1 MAIDTLRDV
10 LGAVPGATPTSTYRT
25 PAHNAAV
32 GGAAGS
38 HHTRGTPD
46 NPRAVDLV
54 PAPGE
59 TMAQLHARVASSGVE
74 ALELLNEGDHVHV
87 AFSGVPSSRDP
98 GSTNRRGYT
107 VVNRQDLAPEDTPES
122 LAAQGYV
129 LDPATNTYARTVGEI
144 VGAPPEPLDT
154 QYAERQ
160 TAREA
165 QALDQEQADLSN
177 AVQAGLIPEG
187 VVNDVAKGIFQEG
200 GQAVVSGAKRGFNAI
215 MDLTDA
221 AGDWIETVVPGTIAW
236 EGFDGDAS
244 TPARIRLTT
253 QNKAEARQ
261 EELQGAGRSMWQR
274 LGAARIRLP
283 TNEAERPETVT
294 GRIIEGVTQFSTGFV
309 GGGNVLRG
317 WKAAGTAGRIGKNLA
332 QGALADFSAFDGQEA
347 RLSNLLAEHAPEAL
361 APALNW
367 LAADQD
373 DGELEGR
380 FKNAIEGTVFGG
392 AVDLLGVGV
401 RRLRAARQVRAAAR
415 EAAAAEGLQVAPDL
429 AADAVEEAGVK
440 AAADVRA
447 GLGNPEAPRFGT
459 TARAT
464 RPEVVRVSPDENP
477 ITEFPGFRVE
487 VPGVSQDAVVGSIRP
502 DGTWQV
508 HLAAIPEANRGQGVA
523 VRSYIAAAEEA
534 ERAGARLISDTEVS
548 PSAARVWEGLQRRGW
563 GVEKSATA
571 ELSDRGY
578 NAIDLF
584 GMGPETWRTSDGSP
598 VFRITSKPGPDFK
611 AKIERQGSAV
621 DGIGPDDIAGS
632 ENVFNINLARID
644 TPEDVQAVITGMADR
659 LHDNVDLARRAT
671 RSWDQ
676 TREAANGVD
685 WVQSM
690 AERRVGGAVNAE
702 TALAYREAVNASASQ
717 VLDLARKVQA
727 EPTLANQYAF
737 RRATAAHSAIQ
748 NELMGA
754 RAEAGR
760 ALNAFKIPAGSP
772 ATTLRQIDS
781 LMADAGGANAA
792 KELADRII
800 DAAAKGDVALNQMIH
815 GGVLARSRDLIKFAY
830 TNSLLSGVGTPI
842 INTVGNGMMLSLNL
856 ASRSISPRLAGAF
869 GGSSVTQIGEAHAL
883 LAGYQGAL
891 RDIFKLNPVEAAQ
904 RIGANAGESLR
915 RDGLFRGM
923 APGLDDAAPDGIKL
937 RSEREEA
944 GAIAGADRPMSAAA
958 WRVEEDSVLGR
969 TLDVLNMLVGA
980 PSNINALTDDVFKT
994 IAARGELYAQAFRKI
1009 SAEGLQGE
1017 AARVRMQ
1024 SLLET
1029 PDDDMLKAAE
1039 QEMHDLTFT
1048 RQTPGMAKSFSDL
1061 RRAMDDNPTP
1071 IPFGTLV
1078 FPFIKTPA
1086 NLVSMGMQYAPLA
1099 PFSRRFREA
1108 LAEGGAAAEQAKAK
1122 VAVGTALWSVWMG
1135 MAMDGQITGAGPG
1148 NAGQRDALNRV
1159 DENGGSVFQPYSVRF
1174 GDRWYSYERMDPLGQ
1189 GLSLIGD
1196 MADLM
1201 KNADWDSA
1209 ARNDIDSVS
1218 AHAIMALGG
1227 AFFDK
1232 TTLQGAT
1239 EITSALLDGT
1249 QAKAEKFLQ
1258 RRISGILPGSSM
1270 LRSIR
1275 RGEDPY
1281 LRETSSILDAIRNTL
1296 PGFSDELPPQRD
1308 LWGKPRTYQTGL
1320 GTIYDAIVPVQTR
1333 AGGGSAIDQEILNN
1347 GVSVTMPG
1355 RSISVMGES
1364 VSLSNRPDIYSRF
1377 LELSGQPAFEQL
1389 QAVVTGNHEDS
1400 EFYFSLD
1407 DGPSGGKAEY
1417 IKDVISAYRKDAR
1430 AVVQAEYASD
1440 LQTMATERIRA
1451 REEARGQ

>member
-1 MAIDTLRDV
+1 MALSTDEEVKAALPA
-10 LGAVPGATPTSTYRT
+10 GARITSSYRS
-25 PAHNAAV
+25 PQHNAAV
-32 GGAAGS
+32 GGVPGS
-38 HHTRGTPD
+38 FHTRGSAAE
-46 NPRAVDLV
+46 PRAFDVV
-54 PAPGE
+54 PGPGQS
-59 TMAQLHARVASSGVE
+59 MADLHASIRATGVGVE
-74 ALELLNEGDHVHV
+74 ELINEGDHVHIG
-87 AFSGVPSSRDP
+87 FNGIPSSRDP
-98 GSTNRRGYT
+98 GGTNRPGYT

-160 TAREA
+160 EAREA
-165 QALDQEQADLSN
+165 QALDQEQADLTN
-177 AVQAGLIPEG
+177 AVQASLVPEG

-215 MDLTDA
+215 MDMTDA
-221 AGDWIETVVPGTIAW
+221 AGDWVENFVPGTVAW

-244 TPARIRLTT
+244 TPARIYLTT

-261 EELQGAGRSMWQR
+261 EDVQGPGRSILQR
-274 LGAARIRLP
+274 LGAARIRMP
-283 TNEAERPETVT
+283 TSEAERPETVT

-309 GGGNVLRG
+309 GGGNILRG
-317 WKAAGTAGRIGKNLA
+317 WRAAGTAGRIGKNLA

-361 APALNW
+361 APALNY
-367 LAADQD
+367 LAADD
-373 DGELEGR
+373 EDGELEGR
-380 FKNAIEGTVFGG
+380 FKNALEGLVLGG
-392 AVDLLGVGV
+392 AVDVLGVGL
-401 RRLRAARQVRAAAR
+401 RRLRAARQVRSAAR
-415 EAAAAEGLQVAPDL
+415 EAAGKEGLQVAPDL
-429 AADAVEEAGVK
+429 GADVVEEAGVK

-447 GLGNPEAPRFGT
+447 GLGNPEAPRFSVKVE
-459 TARAT
+459 AAEKAT
-464 RPEVVRVSPDENP
+464 RALPADLSTEV
-477 ITEFPGFRVE
+477 
-487 VPGVSQDAVVGSIRP
+487 
-502 DGTWQV
+502 
-508 HLAAIPEANRGQGVA
+508 
-523 VRSYIAAAEEA
+523 AAAQ
-534 ERAGARLISDTEVS
+534 
-548 PSAARVWEGLQRRGW
+548 PSA
-563 GVEKSATA
+563 
-571 ELSDRGY
+571 
-578 NAIDLF
+578 
-584 GMGPETWRTSDGSP
+584 
-598 VFRITSKPGPDFK
+598 
-611 AKIERQGSAV
+611 
-621 DGIGPDDIAGS
+621 
-632 ENVFNINLARID
+632 NVFNINLARID

-659 LHDNVDLARRAT
+659 LRDNVDLARRAT

-760 ALNAFKIPAGSP
+760 ALNAFRIPAGSP

-792 KELADRII
+792 KLLADRIV

-815 GGVLARSRDLIKFAY
+815 GGVLARSRDIIKMVY
-830 TNSLLSGVGTPI
+830 TNSLLSGLGTPI

-856 ASRSISPRLAGAF
+856 ASRAVSPRLAGAF
-869 GGSSVTQIGEAHAL
+869 SGSSVTQIGEAHAL

-891 RDIFKLNPVEAAQ
+891 RDIFKLNPVDAAR
-904 RIGANAGESLR
+904 RIGDNAGEALR
-915 RDGLFRGM
+915 RDGVFRGM

-944 GAIAGADRPMSAAA
+944 GAIGGADRPMSAAA

-969 TLDVLNMLVGA
+969 TLDVINMLVGA
-980 PSNINALTDDVFKT
+980 PSNVNALTDDVFKT
-994 IAARGELYAQAFRKI
+994 ISARGELYAQAFRKV
-1009 SAEGLQGE
+1009 SGEGLQGE

-1048 RQTPGMAKSFSDL
+1048 RQTPGIATAFSDL
-1061 RRAMDDNPTP
+1061 RRSMDDNPTP
-1071 IPFGTLV
+1071 IPFGTIVL
-1078 FPFIKTPA
+1078 PFIKTPA
-1086 NLVSMGMQYAPLA
+1086 NLISMGMQYAPLA
-1099 PFSRRFREA
+1099 PFSRRFRDA

-1122 VAVGTALWSVWMG
+1122 MAVGTALWSVWMG
-1135 MAMDGQITGAGPG
+1135 MAMDGQITGQGPG
-1148 NAGQRDALNRV
+1148 NGGQRDAMARV
-1159 DENGGSVFQPYSVRF
+1159 DENGGAVFQPYSVRF
-1174 GDRWYSYERMDPLGQ
+1174 GDRWYSFERADPLGQ
-1189 GLSLIGD
+1189 GLALIGD
-1196 MADLM
+1196 MADMM
-1201 KNADWDSA
+1201 KNADWDSDQQTELSEVA
-1209 ARNDIDSVS
+1209 
-1218 AHAIMALGG
+1218 AHAISAIGQ

-1232 TTLQGAT
+1232 TILKGAT
-1239 EITSALLDGT
+1239 ELTSALLDGT
-1249 QAKAEKFLQ
+1249 DAQAERLLMQ
-1258 RRISGILPGSSM
+1258 RASGAVPGSSA
-1270 LRSIR
+1270 LRMMR

-1281 LRETSSILDAIRNTL
+1281 LRETWNVVSAIRNTV
-1296 PGFSDELPPQRD
+1296 PGFSDELPVQRD
-1308 LWGKPRTYQTGL
+1308 LWGRPRKYQTGL
-1320 GTIYDAIVPVQTR
+1320 GTVYDAIVPVQTR
-1333 AGGGSAIDQEILNN
+1333 AGGGSAIDLEILNN
-1347 GVSVTMPG
+1347 GVSVAMPG
-1355 RSISVMGES
+1355 RSISVMGET
-1364 VSLSNRPDIYSRF
+1364 VSLKNRPDIYSRY

-1389 QAVVTGNHEDS
+1389 NSVVSGMHEDS

-1417 IKDVISAYRKDAR
+1417 IKDVISSYRKDAR
-1430 AVVQAEYASD
+1430 GQVQVEFASD
-1440 LQTMATERIRA
+1440 LQRLATEKVRA
-1451 REEARGQ
+1451 RDEARAQ